1 MRINYTRISAFIF
14 LLLFLIYSYLA
25 NEIRVFAFDENA
37 DFNARTFPKLI
48 SYLGIIVSFLT
59 LVLSKNEDEPLK
71 QFEWIKVLVL
81 FLLVFT
87 YGLIIKSVGFFI
99 STNLFLIFSYYYLG
113 VRNYKVILFCSF
125 PVVAALQFMLH
136 GLLDVYIRDPFL
148 KLLGVISWLRE
159 WWLA

>member
-148 KLLGVISWLRE
+148 KMLGVISWLRE
-159 WWLA
+159 WWLE